1 MNAKARIAMPTVLK
15 EGSYRFFFYS
25 GDRQE
30 PPHVHVTDGDRI
42 AKFWLDPVRMQGSGG
57 LRRSELNKIQ
67 RIVERNRG
75 FFQEAWND
83 YFDD

>member
-1 MNAKARIAMPTVLK
+1 MPTVLK

-30 PPHVHVTDGDRI
+30 PPHVHVTDGDKI

-57 LRRSELNKIQ
+57 LRRSEMNKIQ

-75 FFQEAWND
+75 FFQEAWSD